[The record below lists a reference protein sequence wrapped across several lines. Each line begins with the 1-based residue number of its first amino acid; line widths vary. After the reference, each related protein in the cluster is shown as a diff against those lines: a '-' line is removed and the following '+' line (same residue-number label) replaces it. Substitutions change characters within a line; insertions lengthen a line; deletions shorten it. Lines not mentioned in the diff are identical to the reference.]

1 MGAGRGHGRE
11 RKVVDVVAVEGGQ
24 GRRNI
29 HGGVG
34 VIGQGPV
41 RVTGG
46 QGKGKHRHQV

>member
-1 MGAGRGHGRE
+1 VVAGRSRE
-11 RKVVDVVAVEGGQ
+11 RKVVAEVAVEGGQ
-24 GRRNI
+24 GRRND

-41 RVTGG
+41 RTTGG